1 MKNSIK
7 MLFCFSSSHYSSFIP
22 FIFRFIIQP
31 TFTKFCLFTR
41 NCHITVRRTFGKEEK
56 IIKMTTKL
64 SLTKISHGTMTADIM
79 NQTETRSFTVN
90 DMKKTFVKSMIIANM
105 MTTGEDLK
113 KQVMTVKIFVKL

>member
-1 MKNSIK
+1 M
-7 MLFCFSSSHYSSFIP
+7 
-22 FIFRFIIQP
+22 
-31 TFTKFCLFTR
+31 
-41 NCHITVRRTFGKEEK
+41 RRTFGKEEK

-90 DMKKTFVKSMIIANM
+90 GMKKTFVKSMIIANM

>member
-1 MKNSIK
+1 M
-7 MLFCFSSSHYSSFIP
+7 
-22 FIFRFIIQP
+22 
-31 TFTKFCLFTR
+31 
-41 NCHITVRRTFGKEEK
+41 RRTFGKEEK

-64 SLTKISHGTMTADIM
+64 SLTKTSHGTMTADIM

-113 KQVMTVKIFVKL
+113 KQVMTVKIFVKR

>member
-1 MKNSIK
+1 M
-7 MLFCFSSSHYSSFIP
+7 
-22 FIFRFIIQP
+22 
-31 TFTKFCLFTR
+31 
-41 NCHITVRRTFGKEEK
+41 RRTFGKEEK

-90 DMKKTFVKSMIIANM
+90 GMKKTLVKTMIIANM

-113 KQVMTVKIFVKL
+113 KQVMTVKIFVKR

>member
-1 MKNSIK
+1 M
-7 MLFCFSSSHYSSFIP
+7 
-22 FIFRFIIQP
+22 
-31 TFTKFCLFTR
+31 
-41 NCHITVRRTFGKEEK
+41 RRTFGKEEK

-90 DMKKTFVKSMIIANM
+90 GMKKTFVKSMIIANM

-113 KQVMTVKIFVKL
+113 KQVMTVKIFVKR

>member
-1 MKNSIK
+1 M
-7 MLFCFSSSHYSSFIP
+7 
-22 FIFRFIIQP
+22 
-31 TFTKFCLFTR
+31 
-41 NCHITVRRTFGKEEK
+41 RRTFGKEEK

-64 SLTKISHGTMTADIM
+64 SLTKISHGTMTVDIM

-113 KQVMTVKIFVKL
+113 KQVMTVKIFVKR

>member
-1 MKNSIK
+1 M
-7 MLFCFSSSHYSSFIP
+7 
-22 FIFRFIIQP
+22 
-31 TFTKFCLFTR
+31 
-41 NCHITVRRTFGKEEK
+41 RRTFGKEEK

-90 DMKKTFVKSMIIANM
+90 GMKKTFVKSMIIANM

-113 KQVMTVKIFVKL
+113 KQVMTVTIFVKR

>member
-1 MKNSIK
+1 M
-7 MLFCFSSSHYSSFIP
+7 
-22 FIFRFIIQP
+22 
-31 TFTKFCLFTR
+31 
-41 NCHITVRRTFGKEEK
+41 RRTFGKEEK

-79 NQTETRSFTVN
+79 NQTEARSFTVN

>member
-1 MKNSIK
+1 M
-7 MLFCFSSSHYSSFIP
+7 
-22 FIFRFIIQP
+22 
-31 TFTKFCLFTR
+31 
-41 NCHITVRRTFGKEEK
+41 RRTFGKEEK

-79 NQTETRSFTVN
+79 NQTETRSFTVT

>member
-1 MKNSIK
+1 M
-7 MLFCFSSSHYSSFIP
+7 
-22 FIFRFIIQP
+22 
-31 TFTKFCLFTR
+31 
-41 NCHITVRRTFGKEEK
+41 RRTFGKEEK

-79 NQTETRSFTVN
+79 NQTETRSFTVT

-113 KQVMTVKIFVKL
+113 KQVMTVKIFVKR

>member
-1 MKNSIK
+1 MK

-31 TFTKFCLFTR
+31 TFTNFCLFTR
-41 NCHITVRRTFGKEEK
+41 NSHITVRRTFGKEEK

-90 DMKKTFVKSMIIANM
+90 GMKKTFVKSMIIANM

-113 KQVMTVKIFVKL
+113 KQVMTVKIFVKR

>member
-1 MKNSIK
+1 M
-7 MLFCFSSSHYSSFIP
+7 
-22 FIFRFIIQP
+22 
-31 TFTKFCLFTR
+31 
-41 NCHITVRRTFGKEEK
+41 RRTFGKEEK

-79 NQTETRSFTVN
+79 NQRETRSFTVN

-113 KQVMTVKIFVKL
+113 KQVMTVKIFVKR